1 MAGLLELILSI
12 LFYPPVYQVLLVGLV
27 GSLIIVIFIIWFERK
42 ATARVQRRLG
52 PYHVAPRLAGLPQLV
67 ADLIRYAFQEVIIP
81 RTVDRELFIYAP
93 IIATILSIL
102 PIAAIPLTSN
112 PSFYP
117 IPMNYSIL
125 VALAISTISPIF
137 MVLAGWASNNKF
149 SIIGGV
155 REAFVITAYE
165 LIAIL
170 GILSASA
177 LTLSFNLVDIVS
189 SQSRIWFIVLNPI
202 AFLATFLAV
211 LMATSGFPFEI
222 PESENEVV
230 AGPFTE
236 YSGLLY
242 GLNMGAA
249 YMKRFT
255 FSILMVLAFLG
266 GWQPYDPGNGILSG
280 YLVPSLIV
288 VLKATVLMMAFSFTR
303 AVYGRFRLD
312 QALEGAWRL
321 VFPMALIGFGLGLIE
336 AYFRVVM

>member
-1 MAGLLELILSI
+1 MAGIVDLILSI
-12 LFYPPVYQVLLVGLV
+12 IFYPPLYQLVLVGLV
-27 GSLIIVIFIIWFERK
+27 GSLVVVVFILWFERK

-52 PYHVAPRLAGLPQLV
+52 PYHIAPRLAGLPQLV
-67 ADLIRYAFQEVIIP
+67 ADLIRYAFQEIIVP
-81 RTVDRELFIYAP
+81 RTVDRELFILAP
-93 IIATILSIL
+93 IVATVLSIL
-102 PIAAIPLTSN
+102 PIAVVPLT
-112 PSFYP
+112 PLEAYWP
-117 IPMNYSIL
+117 IPMEYSVL
-125 VALAISTISPIF
+125 VALALSTVSPIF
-137 MVLAGWASNNKF
+137 LIIAGWASNNKF
-149 SIIGGV
+149 AIIGGV

-177 LTLSFNLVDIVS
+177 ATLSFNFVDVVEA
-189 SQSRIWFIVLNPI
+189 QRIWFIVLNPV

-249 YMKRFT
+249 YMKRFA

-266 GWQPYDPGNGILSG
+266 GWAPYTPGEGILSG
-280 YLVPSLIV
+280 YLIPSLIV
-288 VLKATVLMMAFSFTR
+288 VAKATILMMVFSLTR
-303 AVYGRFRLD
+303 SIYGRFRLD

-321 VFPMALIGFGLGLIE
+321 VFPMAVLGFGLALLE
-336 AYFRVVM
+336 AYLGVI

>member
-1 MAGLLELILSI
+1 MAGIVDLILSI
-12 LFYPPVYQVLLVGLV
+12 IFYPPLYQLVLVGLV
-27 GSLIIVIFIIWFERK
+27 GALVVVVFIIWFERK

-52 PYHVAPRLAGLPQLV
+52 PYHIAPRLAGLPQLV
-67 ADLIRYAFQEVIIP
+67 ADLIRYAFQEIIIP
-81 RTVDRELFIYAP
+81 RTVDKELFILAP
-93 IIATILSIL
+93 IVATVLSIL
-102 PIAAIPLTSN
+102 PIAAVPLT
-112 PSFYP
+112 PLEAYWP
-117 IPMNYSIL
+117 IPMDYSVL
-125 VALAISTISPIF
+125 VALALATVSPIF
-137 MVLAGWASNNKF
+137 LIIAGWASNNKF
-149 SIIGGV
+149 AIIGGV

-177 LTLSFNLVDIVS
+177 ATLSFNFVDVVEA
-189 SQSRIWFIVLNPI
+189 QRIWFIILNPI

-249 YMKRFT
+249 YMKRFA

-266 GWQPYDPGNGILSG
+266 GWAPYTPGEGVISG
-280 YLVPSLIV
+280 YLIPSLIV
-288 VLKATVLMMAFSFTR
+288 VAKATILMMVFSLTR
-303 AVYGRFRLD
+303 SIYGRFRLD

-321 VFPMALIGFGLGLIE
+321 VFPMAVLGFGLALLE
-336 AYFRVVM
+336 AYLGVV